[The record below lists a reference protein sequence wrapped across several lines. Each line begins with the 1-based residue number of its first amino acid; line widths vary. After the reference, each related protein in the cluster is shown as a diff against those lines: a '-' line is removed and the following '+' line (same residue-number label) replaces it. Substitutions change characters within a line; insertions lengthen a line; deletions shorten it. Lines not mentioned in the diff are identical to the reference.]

1 MSLARNN
8 RRRHGSGGDIWP
20 GFVDALSSLLLV
32 IIFLLS
38 MFALAQFFLSQA
50 LSGRDAALLK
60 LRSQVAELGDLLALE
75 REANADLR
83 SNIAQLSA
91 SLHSSNLTREELESR
106 VRDLEAEVSAAQA
119 RAGAAGQDVNSIVQ
133 DLRTRYSEAQQELTT
148 ERERTRAAQEEVAAL
163 NQQLVSLRQQLASIQ
178 KVLEASE
185 ARDKE
190 QQATIVSLG
199 KRLNAALASKVEEL
213 ARYRSEF
220 FGRLREVLGNRDD
233 IRVVG
238 DRFIFQSEIFFA
250 SGSASVGQEGRQ
262 QLVKLAN
269 TLLEVAN
276 NIPADVDWLLLVEGH
291 TDPVP
296 ITTDRFPSNWELS
309 TARALSVVHFLQAVG
324 IPPER
329 LAAAGYGPFQPIVE
343 GTGVEANR
351 RNRRIEIKLTHR

>member
-1 MSLARNN
+1 MSLARNT
-8 RRRHGSGGDIWP
+8 RRRHGAGDIWP
-20 GFVDALSSLLLV
+20 GFVDALASLLLV
-32 IIFLLS
+32 IMFLLS

-50 LSGRDAALLK
+50 LSGRDEALLK

-83 SNIAQLSA
+83 SNIALLSA
-91 SLHSSNLTREELESR
+91 SLHSSNLTREELEAR
-106 VRDLEAEVSAAQA
+106 VQELEAQVSAAQT
-119 RAGAAGQDVNSIVQ
+119 RAGAAGQDVESIVQ
-133 DLRTRYSEAQQELTT
+133 DLRSRYGEAQQELTA
-148 ERERTRAAQEEVAAL
+148 ERERTRAAREEVAAL
-163 NQQLVSLRQQLASIQ
+163 NQQLLSLRRKLASIQ
-178 KVLEASE
+178 EALEASE

-190 QQATIVSLG
+190 QKATIVSLG
-199 KRLNAALASKVEEL
+199 NRLNAALASKVEEL

-220 FGRLREVLGNRDD
+220 FGRLREVLGERED
-233 IRVVG
+233 IRIVG

-250 SGSASVGQEGRQ
+250 SGSAFMGPEGRQ

-269 TLLEVAN
+269 TLLDIADR
-276 NIPADVDWLLLVEGH
+276 IPEDVNWLLQVEGH

-343 GTGVEANR
+343 GRDAAANR
-351 RNRRIEIKLTHR
+351 RNRRIEIKLTQR